1 MTTWDHTKLD
11 SDKLCSLIQA
21 MVAGRLGDADDTL
34 EQVLWLRAMATPGAL
49 RSFPPP
55 DADGCLRFAYVMP
68 EYTLQVGSVP
78 LAWAMRDDD
87 G

>member
-1 MTTWDHTKLD
+1 
-11 SDKLCSLIQA
+11 
-21 MVAGRLGDADDTL
+21 
-34 EQVLWLRAMATPGAL
+34 MATPGAL